1 MVEFLDTLRADSLLR
16 ESVFFIKQCRTK
28 WKEMFARKLAYPLSR
43 FLIYPVSGVAATRSM
58 FITAL
63 VSRLSEYFKDY
74 SSAALLQPRFKSTI
88 RFTRC
93 FDVTCFHGYQICS
106 LRGKN
111 VNRWQNANVA
121 EDEKKKEE
129 EKEKRLDELSEELNA
144 RRTLVNDYFQIIKH
158 ETSSKINVIR
168 SFHVLSVYVI
178 SCLIDRIRVQRT
190 IFVILSR
197 IIR

>member
-1 MVEFLDTLRADSLLR
+1 
-16 ESVFFIKQCRTK
+16 
-28 WKEMFARKLAYPLSR
+28 MFARKLAYPLSR
-43 FLIYPVSGVAATRSM
+43 FLIYPVSGVAAAQSM

-121 EDEKKKEE
+121 EDEKKKEK
-129 EKEKRLDELSEELNA
+129 KEKRLNELSEELNA

-158 ETSSKINVIR
+158 QTSSKINVIR
-168 SFHVLSVYVI
+168 SLHVLSVYVI

>member
-1 MVEFLDTLRADSLLR
+1 
-16 ESVFFIKQCRTK
+16 
-28 WKEMFARKLAYPLSR
+28 MFARKLAYPLSR
-43 FLIYPVSGVAATRSM
+43 FLIYPVSGVAAAQSM

-111 VNRWQNANVA
+111 VNRQQNANVA
-121 EDEKKKEE
+121 EDGKK
-129 EKEKRLDELSEELNA
+129 KEKRLSELSEELNA
-144 RRTLVNDYFQIIKH
+144 CRTLVNDYLQIIKH

-168 SFHVLSVYVI
+168 SLRVLSVYVI

>member
-1 MVEFLDTLRADSLLR
+1 M
-16 ESVFFIKQCRTK
+16 K
-28 WKEMFARKLAYPLSR
+28 KE
-43 FLIYPVSGVAATRSM
+43 
-58 FITAL
+58 
-63 VSRLSEYFKDY
+63 
-74 SSAALLQPRFKSTI
+74 
-88 RFTRC
+88 
-93 FDVTCFHGYQICS
+93 
-106 LRGKN
+106 
-111 VNRWQNANVA
+111 
-121 EDEKKKEE
+121 EE
-129 EKEKRLDELSEELNA
+129 EKEKRLNELSEGLNA

>member
-1 MVEFLDTLRADSLLR
+1 
-16 ESVFFIKQCRTK
+16 
-28 WKEMFARKLAYPLSR
+28 MFAGKLAYPLSR
-43 FLIYPVSGVAATRSM
+43 FLIYPVSGVAEAQSM

-106 LRGKN
+106 LHGEN
-111 VNRWQNANVA
+111 VNLWQNVNVA
-121 EDEKKKEE
+121 EDGKKKKER
-129 EKEKRLDELSEELNA
+129 RLSELSEELNA
-144 RRTLVNDYFQIIKH
+144 CRTLVNDYFQIIKH
-158 ETSSKINVIR
+158 HTSSKINVIR
-168 SFHVLSVYVI
+168 SLRVSAVYVI
-178 SCLIDRIRVQRT
+178 SRLIDRIRVQRT
-190 IFVILSR
+190 IFVTLSR